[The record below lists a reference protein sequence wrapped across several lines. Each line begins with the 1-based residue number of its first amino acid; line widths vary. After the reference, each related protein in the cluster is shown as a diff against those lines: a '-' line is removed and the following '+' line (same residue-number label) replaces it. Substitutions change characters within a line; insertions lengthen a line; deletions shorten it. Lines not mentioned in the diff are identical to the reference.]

1 MFINYNSQTMKKASA
16 FLRTPLAKT
25 FAVLA
30 ICLGFSLFG
39 FSIAFGYGG
48 GGGGGGSSS
57 NFITSITA
65 IDVPLTI
72 NGTQAG
78 TLTYNVGGDDSVHIV
93 IPANSFTGSATFK
106 VVGSSLGDFS
116 PTNGSAIGG
125 GVYMISATDANNN
138 SVTNFNNNLTIT
150 FSGLSLPA
158 DVSNVGVYFLNET
171 TNEWVLIPGSIIDP
185 AAGTVVFIINHF
197 TKFAVLNVPGT
208 PATVKTSITKVATT
222 ATPVVTA
229 VPLSNIQVDG
239 LAIKFRAGLS
249 AKQMAGI
256 TNLVNSGRLFSEV
269 DAKNYAWAIGVS
281 NWQQYVGKNP
291 KTTAVSSAYTFT
303 RFLTVGSIG
312 DEVRALQRKLAE
324 LGYFDHAVTGYFGSV
339 TKAAVVEFQK
349 AHDLTPYP
357 GYVGPGTRAAL
368 NK

>member
-1 MFINYNSQTMKKASA
+1 MKKAST
-16 FLRTPLAKT
+16 FLRSPLAKT
-25 FAVLA
+25 LFVFA

-48 GGGGGGSSS
+48 GGGGSSGS
-57 NFITSITA
+57 FVTSITA

-78 TLTYNVGGDDSVHIV
+78 TLTYNAGGDDSVYIV
-93 IPANSFTGSATFK
+93 IPVNSFTGSATFK

-125 GVYMISATDANNN
+125 GVYVISATDANNN

-158 DVSNVGVYFLNET
+158 DVSNIGVYFLNET

-185 AAGTVVFIINHF
+185 ASGTVTFTVNHF

-208 PATVKTSITKVATT
+208 PATIKTSVTKVATT
-222 ATPVVTA
+222 VTPVVTA
-229 VPLSNIQVDG
+229 VPLSNIQVDA
-239 LAIKFRAGLS
+239 LNVKFRAGLTE
-249 AKQMAGI
+249 KQMAGI

-269 DAKNYAWAIGVS
+269 DAKNYAWAIGQT

-291 KTTAVSSAYTFT
+291 KTTAVSSVYTFT

-312 DEVRALQRKLAE
+312 DEVRALQQKLKD
-324 LGYFDHAVTGYFGSV
+324 LGYFTYPSITGYFGSV
-339 TKAAVVEFQK
+339 TKAAVIEFQK

-368 NK
+368 NAK

>member
-1 MFINYNSQTMKKASA
+1 MKKASI
-16 FLRTPLAKT
+16 FLKNPLAKT
-25 FAVLA
+25 FIVFAL
-30 ICLGFSLFG
+30 CLGFSLFG
-39 FSIAFGYGG
+39 FSVAFGYGG
-48 GGGGGGSSS
+48 GGGGGSSS
-57 NFITSITA
+57 SFITSITA

-78 TLTYNVGGDDSVHIV
+78 ALTYNTGDDDSVHIV
-93 IPANSFTGSATFK
+93 IPVNSFTGSATFK

-208 PATVKTSITKVATT
+208 PTTVKTTKTVAV
-222 ATPVVTA
+222 ATPVTLVVTGA
-229 VPLSNIQVDG
+229 VSTYQVDS
-239 LAIKFRAGLS
+239 LTVKFRAGLTE
-249 AKQMAGI
+249 KQRQGI
-256 TNLVNSGRLFSEV
+256 TNLVNSGRLFSV
-269 DAKNYAWAIGVS
+269 TDAKNYTWAIGQT
-281 NWQQYVGKNP
+281 NWQQFVGTNP
-291 KTTAVSSAYTFT
+291 KLFRFTAQI
-303 RFLTVGSIG
+303 RFGSVGN
-312 DEVRALQRKLAE
+312 EVRALQQKLRD
-324 LGYFDHAVTGYFGSV
+324 LGYFNYPSITGYFGYV
-339 TKAAVVEFQK
+339 TKTSLVNYQK
-349 AHDLTPYP
+349 AKGLTAT
-357 GYVGPGTRAAL
+357 GIMDTATRAAL
-368 NK
+368 NQ